1 MFLACQLSLYPLG
14 TAAYTPVIKE
24 AVAALEQSG
33 VEVEVNAMSTII
45 RGEEEAVWRAAR
57 QLFQMAADRGE
68 AVLVMTVSNR
78 CGCQVARG

>member
-24 AVAALEQSG
+24 AVATLGESA

-45 RGEEEAVWRAAR
+45 RGEEEAVWQAAR
-57 QLFQMAADRGE
+57 RLFQVAAGHGE
-68 AVLVMTVSNR
+68 VVMVMTISNR
-78 CGCQVARG
+78 CGCKTAVD

>member
-24 AVAALEQSG
+24 AVATLEGSG

-45 RGEEEAVWRAAR
+45 RGDEEAVWQAAR
-57 QLFQMAADRGE
+57 RLFQAAAERGE
-68 AVLVMTVSNR
+68 AVLVMTISNR
-78 CGCQVARG
+78 CGCQTAGD